1 MRDHR
6 LDLTFYGRAETLTI
20 PTEHVEFGRF
30 LDAVKRLSADDKKVP
45 AFYLFGA
52 TPELSVL
59 VSVSDVQT
67 AYAVIG
73 GDGHFGDV
81 LVDKDVG
88 LFLRG
93 RPGPLLLRLPPKGPL
108 GDMLLGLTETMY
120 GEAIPAC
127 VMLADDQNHPVF
139 FRLDEIQY
147 VVFKSRVLMNG
158 T

>member
-6 LDLTFYGRAETLTI
+6 LDLTFYGRTETIAIPSDHAEFT
-20 PTEHVEFGRF
+20 RF
-30 LDAVKRLSADDKKVP
+30 LDAVKRLAADDKKVP

-52 TPELSVL
+52 TPEISVV
-59 VSVSDVQT
+59 VSVGDVQT
-67 AYAVIG
+67 AYAVLG
-73 GDGHFGDV
+73 GDGHFGDA
-81 LVDKDVG
+81 LVDKDVA

-93 RPGPLLLRLPPKGPL
+93 RPGPLMLRLPPKGPL

-120 GEAIPAC
+120 GEAIPGC

-139 FRLDEIQY
+139 FRLDEVQY
-147 VVFKSRVLMNG
+147 AVFRSRVLLNG